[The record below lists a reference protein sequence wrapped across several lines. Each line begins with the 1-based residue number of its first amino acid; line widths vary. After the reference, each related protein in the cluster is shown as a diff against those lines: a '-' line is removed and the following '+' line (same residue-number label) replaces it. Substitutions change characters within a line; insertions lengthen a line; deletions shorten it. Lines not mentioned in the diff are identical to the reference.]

1 MQTYGRR
8 KFEMDWIYRFNE
20 SIEYMEQHLAN
31 EIDYGELGK
40 IACCSTYHYQRM
52 FTYMAGIPLSEYILS
67 LIHI

>member
-1 MQTYGRR
+1 
-8 KFEMDWIYRFNE
+8 MDWIYRFNE

-52 FTYMAGIPLSEYILS
+52 FTYMAGIPCLNTFGDGKCLWP
-67 LIHI
+67 L